1 MEYEEKKHQHHEH
14 IEHSH
19 SEHEH
24 AGHEHLEQ
32 KPIEREQIERECATH
47 ECMIRLVDVNKGFMD
62 HKVLDGVNLSIR
74 KGETFLL
81 IGRSG
86 AGKTVLLK
94 NILGLLTPD
103 EGQVIIDGTDIT
115 KLNKRDLQKVR
126 LQFGLVFQSSAL
138 FDFLNVEENVGFFFY
153 EHDNVKKSD
162 FLKISQIKDKVR
174 ETLALVGLEG
184 IEEKYPYQLSGGM
197 KKRVAIARAI
207 IYEPK
212 VLIYDEPT
220 TGIDPIAVDKIVSL
234 IEDLHKKLSITSL
247 VVTHDLEVGLKL
259 ADRLAFLLGGKIIFE
274 GAKQELA
281 STNDERVIQFIEGSS
296 KGPIKEMEV

>member
-1 MEYEEKKHQHHEH
+1 MEQEN
-14 IEHSH
+14 
-19 SEHEH
+19 
-24 AGHEHLEQ
+24 
-32 KPIEREQIERECATH
+32 REQRNSEQESTGS
-47 ECMIRLVDVNKGFMD
+47 ENMIQIVNVNKSFED
-62 HKVLDGVNLSIR
+62 RKVLRGVNLTVR

-94 NILGLLTPD
+94 NILGLLRPD
-103 EGQVIIDGTDIT
+103 EGQIMIDDTDLT
-115 KLNKRDLQKVR
+115 KLHDKDLQKVR

-138 FDFLNVEENVGFFFY
+138 FDFLNVEENVGFFLY
-153 EHDNVKKSD
+153 QHSNLKGHDFIKR
-162 FLKISQIKDKVR
+162 SQIKDKIR

-207 IYEPK
+207 IYQPK
-212 VLIYDEPT
+212 VVIYDEPT

-234 IEDLHKKLSITSL
+234 IEDLHARLSVTSL

-274 GAKQELA
+274 GDKEDLKKTEDQ
-281 STNDERVIQFIEGSS
+281 RVIQFMKGSS
-296 KGPIKEMEV
+296 SGPIKEMEV